1 MLPDDLKNWH
11 APDAFLLQE
20 LRDNALWILL
30 AILAACLIA
39 DILKLGAM
47 K

>member
-11 APDAFLLQE
+11 APDSFCIQE

-30 AILAACLIA
+30 VIFAACLLL
-39 DILKLGAM
+39 DILKVWVV